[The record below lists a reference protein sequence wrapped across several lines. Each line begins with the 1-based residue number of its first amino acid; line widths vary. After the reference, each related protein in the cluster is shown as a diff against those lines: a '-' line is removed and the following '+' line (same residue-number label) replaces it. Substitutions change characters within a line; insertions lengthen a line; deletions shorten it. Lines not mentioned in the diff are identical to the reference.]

1 MDTIIKRR
9 VKVIEFFMDM
19 SIDFPKE
26 VINFILSSEY
36 SRGLRTTYIQELF
49 SLRTYIRST
58 LLLKNGYSFI
68 ESAT

>member
-1 MDTIIKRR
+1 MNTIIKRR
-9 VKVIEFFMDM
+9 VEVIEFFMDM